1 MRAMSDPLKKLLE
14 DEQKK
19 IDAKLQYRS
28 SSQGEIKLPD
38 VLPNLYPFMPKTET
52 PTWTNLIT
60 AQDSADV
67 NVATTKEKQKQ
78 SKINGV
84 IGQPTQQRGIK
95 RRLK

>member
-67 NVATTKEKQKQ
+67 NVAATKEKQKQ

-84 IGQPTQQRGIK
+84 IGQPSQQRGIK